1 MDMYSPTSRLLWF
14 TFVVNV
20 QMQKDYLD
28 MGCNCYFRSELA
40 FSFIDVSIFA
50 CFFLKGMLQK
60 WMGCHIGG
68 LQYQSYYASNTSLF
82 QPARLGLETFK
93 KRSFLQVI
101 EKTWTTNNNNVYCRN
116 IFEVANIANTDC
128 CHGGLQVIWYIKI
141 GGINGWSRLYPPI
154 FECLT
159 INQMMPFNRG
169 IEHLDWQDYH

>member
-1 MDMYSPTSRLLWF
+1 MVQLQERHGEFLKVLILDRYTYLYKCTDDLTQNRIYFLSSTSQNPYFRYFHFHLCHALYSTNPISSMDMYSPTSRLLWF

-20 QMQKDYLD
+20 QIQKDYLD

-50 CFFLKGMLQK
+50 CFFLKGMLLK

-101 EKTWTTNNNNVYCRN
+101 HKNDPKNMNN
-116 IFEVANIANTDC
+116 
-128 CHGGLQVIWYIKI
+128 K
-141 GGINGWSRLYPPI
+141 
-154 FECLT
+154 
-159 INQMMPFNRG
+159 
-169 IEHLDWQDYH
+169 